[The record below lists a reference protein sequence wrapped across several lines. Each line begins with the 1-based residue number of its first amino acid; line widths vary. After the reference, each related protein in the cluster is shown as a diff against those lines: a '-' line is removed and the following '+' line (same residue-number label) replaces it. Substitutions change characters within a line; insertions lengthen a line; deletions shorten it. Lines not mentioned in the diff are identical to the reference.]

1 MRRLSLLAALCA
13 VIVATSS
20 VSPASAEESSVSDDV
35 GVLTTPDG
43 GEVRVAFANL
53 NYTGVARYVWQD
65 GRSYAGDFV
74 DGHPQGRGIEQ
85 RPDGSRYDGEWSD
98 GAYDGSG
105 SMTLADG
112 SRYDG
117 QFENGLRSGQGL
129 FQSDAGRYEGG
140 WADDVPQGDGR
151 FDYTDGANYVGQ
163 WFSGRRNG
171 YGVYRRGDG
180 SSYEGDWLDDMP
192 DGYGRLVESD
202 DYTYE
207 GAWSKGQ
214 RAGYGAMQI
223 GGTFGYE
230 GTWVSNM
237 RQGFGREVRP
247 DGGDYTGEW
256 NSDQREGTG
265 RLQLPNGAFHDGLWE
280 HNSPLGEGTR
290 MSSEGIEFVG
300 AWDGDFVSYGRVE
313 LRGGEQYDGKFYDA
327 KRKLVDPAFLAWLER
342 VAGLGNPDAALLL
355 GQAYRFFL
363 SPAPDRSKAIYWYT
377 RAADTGLAEAQYQ
390 LAEIMFEESSTRQH
404 GMELLIAAANQGHG
418 AANTR
423 LGVFFQLGTYV
434 GKDHARAQHFYE
446 VATGQGDLTA
456 RNNLAWLLATSPSAK
471 LRDGTRA
478 VTLAQPLAVL
488 YDSWGYLDT
497 LAAAQAEAGDFA
509 AASKT
514 ETKALAQAEPDASA
528 EALHDLQH
536 RLTLFQ
542 REEPYREP

>member
-1 MRRLSLLAALCA
+1 MRLPPLVARCIVIAAL
-13 VIVATSS
+13 
-20 VSPASAEESSVSDDV
+20 ASIDGALADEPQNDDM
-35 GVLTTPDG
+35 GVLTTPDN
-43 GEVRVAFANL
+43 GEVRMPFANL
-53 NYTGVARYVWQD
+53 TYTGVGRFVWND

-85 RPDGSRYDGEWSD
+85 TPDGSRYDGEWRD
-98 GAYDGSG
+98 GVRSGSG
-105 SMTLADG
+105 SMTLPDG

-117 QFENGLRSGQGL
+117 QFEEGVRSGAGL
-129 FQSDAGRYEGG
+129 FQSAAGRYQGD
-140 WADDVPQGDGR
+140 WADDVPQGEGR
-151 FDYTDGANYVGQ
+151 FDYIDGASYDGQ

-171 YGVYRRGDG
+171 FGIYRRPDG

-192 DGYGRLVESD
+192 DGNGRLVESD

-214 RAGYGAMQI
+214 RVGYGAMQI

-230 GTWVSNM
+230 GTWVANM

-247 DGGDYTGEW
+247 DGSEYTGEW
-256 NSDQREGTG
+256 HTDQRAGIG
-265 RLQLPNGAFHDGLWE
+265 ILRMPNGAFHDGLWKD
-280 HNSPLGEGTR
+280 NSPVGEGTR
-290 MSSEGIEFVG
+290 VSAEGIKFVG
-300 AWDGDFVSYGRVE
+300 AWDDDFLTSGHLE
-313 LRGGEQYDGKFYDA
+313 LGAGQHYDGKLYDS
-327 KRKLVDPAFLAWLER
+327 KRKAVDPAYLAWLER
-342 VAGLGNPDAALLL
+342 VADQGNLEAALLL

-363 SPAPDRSKAIYWYT
+363 NPAPDRETAIRWYT
-377 RAADTGLAEAQYQ
+377 LAADGGLAEAQYQ
-390 LAEIMFEESSTRQH
+390 LAEILFEEAATRPRGLQ
-404 GMELLIAAANQGHG
+404 LLMAAAEKGHG

-434 GKDHARAQHFYE
+434 AKDHARAQRFYE
-446 VATGQGDLTA
+446 VATVQGDLTA

-471 LRDGTRA
+471 LRDGSRA

-514 ETKALAQAEPDASA
+514 EQKALAQAESDAGA
-528 EALHDLQH
+528 EALRDLQH

-542 REEPYREP
+542 RDEPYREP